1 MTRVNKRTV
10 QKEKTKSSIS
20 FLKILRVMRTMV
32 FASVFLS
39 VLGITGFY
47 GSRLAA
53 DFLSRPIAS
62 ITLKGEFNYVSQ
74 GKVETLVR
82 GMIGSS
88 FIGENIS
95 DIKQS
100 LEGMPWIDSV
110 DLVRQWPD
118 TLEVVV
124 REQAPIARWGEN
136 GFVNVRGEIIIV
148 DNSNSLSRFSTLTG
162 QEKDAGLIMQQYSLL
177 ASTLQS
183 YNMSIDVLEKNHR
196 GVWRL
201 QLKNGW
207 KIIIGRS
214 DVYKK
219 VQRLTHLLDI
229 KKLNAQMKI
238 ESIDLRYQNGLA
250 INWIEDTIDEKK
262 EQAANLLKYPT
273 IGWYSVNSKQYAR
286 G

>member
-1 MTRVNKRTV
+1 MARVNKRTV
-10 QKEKTKSSIS
+10 QKEKTKSSFS
-20 FLKILRVMRTMV
+20 FLKILRVMRTIV

-39 VLGITGFY
+39 ALGIAGFY

-62 ITLKGEFNYVSQ
+62 ITIKGEFNYVSQ
-74 GKVETLVR
+74 GEVETLVR

-148 DNSNSLSRFSTLTG
+148 DKSNSLSRFSTLTG

-177 ASTLQS
+177 ASKLQT

-207 KIIIGRS
+207 KIIVGRS

-219 VQRLTHLLDI
+219 VQRLTYLLDI

-250 INWIEDTIDEKK
+250 ISWVEDTNDEKK

-273 IGWYSVNSKQYAR
+273 IGLYSANSKQHAR

>member
-10 QKEKTKSSIS
+10 QKENTKSSIS

-74 GKVETLVR
+74 GEVETLVR

-250 INWIEDTIDEKK
+250 ISWIEDTIDEKK

>member
-10 QKEKTKSSIS
+10 QKEKTKSSFS
-20 FLKILRVMRTMV
+20 FLKILRVIRTMV
-32 FASVFLS
+32 LASVFLS
-39 VLGITGFY
+39 ALGAAGFY

-62 ITLKGEFNYVSQ
+62 ITIKGEFNYVSQ
-74 GKVETLVR
+74 GEVETLVR

-100 LEGMPWIDSV
+100 LEGMSWIDSV
-110 DLVRQWPD
+110 DLIRQWPD

-136 GFVNVRGEIIIV
+136 GFVNVRGEIITV
-148 DNSNSLSRFSTLTG
+148 DKSNSLSQFSTLIG

-207 KIIIGRS
+207 RIIVGRS

-219 VQRLTHLLDI
+219 VQRLTYLLEI
-229 KKLNAQMKI
+229 KKLNVQMKI

-250 INWIEDTIDEKK
+250 VSWIEDTNDEKQ

-273 IGWYSVNSKQYAR
+273 IGLYSVNSKQYAR

>member
-74 GKVETLVR
+74 GEVETLVR

-250 INWIEDTIDEKK
+250 ISWIEDTIDEKK

>member
-1 MTRVNKRTV
+1 MARVNKRTV
-10 QKEKTKSSIS
+10 QKEKTKSSFS
-20 FLKILRVMRTMV
+20 FLKILRVMRTIV

-39 VLGITGFY
+39 ALGIAGFY

-62 ITLKGEFNYVSQ
+62 ITIKGEFNYVSQ
-74 GKVETLVR
+74 GEVETLVR

-148 DNSNSLSRFSTLTG
+148 DKSNSLSRFSTLTG

-177 ASTLQS
+177 ASTLQA
-183 YNMSIDVLEKNHR
+183 YNMSIDALEKNHR

-219 VQRLTHLLDI
+219 IQRLTYLLDI
-229 KKLNAQMKI
+229 KKLSAQMKI

-250 INWIEDTIDEKK
+250 ISWVEDTNDEKK
-262 EQAANLLKYPT
+262 EQAANLLRYPT
-273 IGWYSVNSKQYAR
+273 IGLYSVNSKQHAR